1 MFYFCAFIR
10 IEMKYFSDKETQASI
25 KKDEQE
31 NKCVDNHDV
40 FADLIIQELR

>member
-1 MFYFCAFIR
+1 MLLIIINIIF
-10 IEMKYFSDKETQASI
+10 FSDKETQASI
-25 KKDEQE
+25 KKVEQE